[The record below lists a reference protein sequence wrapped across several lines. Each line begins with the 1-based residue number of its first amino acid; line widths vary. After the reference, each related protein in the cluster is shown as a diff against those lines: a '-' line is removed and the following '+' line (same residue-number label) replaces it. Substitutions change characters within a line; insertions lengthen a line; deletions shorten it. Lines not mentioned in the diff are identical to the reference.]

1 LATPLLENIHRLHLK
16 TLMEDPDFKVQ
27 FADRLYKHL
36 FNDGF
41 LTDAEAQA
49 RWQSL
54 YAIAEPAILTEVAR
68 WGNNGGPTSTEIA
81 PEQMTGAAARLV
93 ALARE
98 AGYYPEFGP
107 PRFSHKGGLVEAG
120 FPLEMA
126 LPFEDCQDCIIYY
139 TTDGSDP
146 RLPITGDVIPIAFKY
161 ESPVVLENTTR
172 IKARIWQDGEWSALH
187 ETTFNVVEE
196 DNKLRLTEIMYNP
209 LGGDDYEFIE
219 LQNLGDSTIDLT
231 GYALEEGVRFS
242 FLPGIPAL
250 APGEFAVLVRNSEA
264 FAERYPDVLI
274 SGAYEGS
281 LSNKG
286 EKVILKDPQGEIFI
300 EVEYNDSNGWPIS
313 ADGRGDSLNLVNQAG
328 VPGDPQNWRAST
340 NLYGS
345 PGEADPTNQ

>member
-1 LATPLLENIHRLHLK
+1 VR
-16 TLMEDPDFKVQ
+16 
-27 FADRLYKHL
+27 FADRLYEHL
-36 FNDGF
+36 SNNGL
-41 LTDAEAQA
+41 LTDARAQS
-49 RWQSL
+49 RWQNL
-54 YAIAEPAILTEVAR
+54 YATAKPAILTEIAR
-68 WGNNGGPTSTEIA
+68 WGGTSELTSADEVPT
-81 PEQMTGAAARLV
+81 QMEGVAARLT

-126 LPFEDCQDCIIYY
+126 LPFEPCHGCLIYY

-161 ESPVVLENTTR
+161 EGPVVLDNTTR
-172 IKARIWQDGEWSALH
+172 IKARVWRDGEWSALH
-187 ETTFNVVEE
+187 ESTFNVVDQ
-196 DNKLRLTEIMYNP
+196 DNKLRITEIMYNP

-219 LQNLGDSTIDLT
+219 LQNMGDSPLDL
-231 GYALEEGVRFS
+231 GRFAMVEGVRFT
-242 FLPGIPAL
+242 FPPGTPAL
-250 APGEFAVLVRNSEA
+250 APGKFAVLVSNPEA
-264 FAERYPDVLI
+264 FAERYPRVAI
-274 SGAYEGS
+274 NGAYEGH

-286 EKVILKDPQGEIFI
+286 EKIILTDPQGEIFI

-313 ADGRGDSLNLVNQAG
+313 ADGRGDSLNLVDQAG

-345 PGEADPTNQ
+345 PGESDPAN